1 MSKPRRAAGVIAVRP
16 VPNGLQVYLVQRGSK
31 GRFFPGFH
39 AFPGG
44 ALDPQDDTCE
54 DPFRM
59 AAARELWEETGLWVG
74 PRQPDSQQRQSS
86 WSDLLQ
92 KYPLALEQ
100 LLPAG
105 IRTTP
110 EYALIRFRA
119 QFFLWLCPPEQQAE
133 FCQEELEEGSWWLLQ
148 EAIEAW
154 QSGRLFWAAP
164 TQDSLLEL
172 ARHPG
177 DLLAAGRA
185 LSNYPEDT
193 PDPIRVLPGLSYV
206 PLETETLPPARHTLC
221 FLIGH
226 ERVLIVD
233 PGSPDPEQLARLSAV
248 LQGRSVEAVLF
259 THHHGDHVGGLEWCR
274 QQGWPLWGSQS
285 TGQSLGVAWDRH
297 LNDGD
302 RVQDWQVLHTPGHAA
317 GHLALWHSA
326 TGILL
331 SGDLVSGVSTILVPD
346 EAGAMQAYLAS
357 LERCIALAPR
367 LVMPSHG
374 GPFGPSSGL
383 LERTLAHRLQR
394 EAKVCRTL
402 AAGPIAFE
410 SLLARVYEDVQG
422 VALELARISLASH
435 LRKLQ
440 EEGRA
445 LQVNHQWCAQS
456 QSTCRPDAC

>member
-1 MSKPRRAAGVIAVRP
+1 MSKPRKAAGVIAVRP
-16 VPNGLQVYLVQRGSK
+16 GPDGLQVYLVQRGSK

-44 ALDPQDDTCE
+44 ALDPQDDTYP

-74 PRQPDSQQRQSS
+74 PRQPSGQERQAWLAGQLL
-86 WSDLLQ
+86 WSDLLET
-92 KYPLALEQ
+92 YPLALEQ
-100 LLPAG
+100 LAPAG

-119 QFFLWLCPPEQQAE
+119 HFFLWQCPPEQQAE
-133 FCQEELEEGSWWLLQ
+133 VWPGELEEGAWWLLDP
-148 EAIEAW
+148 AIEAW

-172 ARHPG
+172 RKHQH
-177 DLLAAGRA
+177 DLLSAGRG
-185 LSNYPEDT
+185 LSGYPEDT
-193 PDPIRVLPGLSYV
+193 PDPIRVLPGLHYL

-221 FLIGH
+221 FLLGN

-233 PGSPDPEQLARLSAV
+233 PGSADPEQLARISRV
-248 LQGRSVEAVLF
+248 VHGRCVEAVIF
-259 THHHGDHVGGLEWCR
+259 THHHGDHVSGMDWCR
-274 QQGWPLWGSQS
+274 QQGWPLWGSQP
-285 TGQSLGVAWDRH
+285 TGQSLGVAWDRY
-297 LNDGD
+297 LSDGD
-302 RVQDWQVLHTPGHAA
+302 RVQDWQVLHTPGHAV
-317 GHLALWHSA
+317 GHLALWHST

-357 LERCIALAPR
+357 LERCIGLSPR
-367 LVMPSHG
+367 LVVPSHG
-374 GPFGPSSGL
+374 GPFGPASGL

-394 EAKVCRTL
+394 EAKVCQAL
-402 AAGPIAFE
+402 AAGPTSFE
-410 SLLARVYEDVQG
+410 SLLAGVYEDVQG
-422 VALELARISLASH
+422 AAFELARISLASH

-440 EEGRA
+440 EQGRVHCQGNQFFW
-445 LQVNHQWCAQS
+445 L
-456 QSTCRPDAC
+456 